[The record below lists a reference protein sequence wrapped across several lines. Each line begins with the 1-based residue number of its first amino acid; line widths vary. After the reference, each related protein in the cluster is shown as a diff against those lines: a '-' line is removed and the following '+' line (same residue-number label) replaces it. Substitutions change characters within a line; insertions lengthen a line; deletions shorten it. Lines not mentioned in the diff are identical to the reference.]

1 MLPDFEAWAV
11 FAKVVETGSFS
22 GAAAELGLSKPTV
35 SKSVSRLEAKIGSA
49 LLHRTS
55 RRLSLTESGRACLDR
70 ALHLLA
76 DAQALEED
84 AFSQSSTPRGLVRVA
99 APMSFGIAH
108 LGPALPAFFGRYP
121 EVAVELSL
129 SDERVDIVA
138 EGFDLALRISQLEDS
153 TLLARRLCPVRI
165 LLVGSPAY
173 FERHGRPTHPKDL
186 TDHVGLF
193 YTNGRSPDAWVF
205 EHRVHGRY
213 AVTVP
218 SPLRANNADILEP
231 ALLAGL
237 GLAMQP
243 DFMVWRQIEAG
254 ALEVVLADWTPPAVA
269 LHLVTPPSA
278 RRPKRVEVLIDFLAK
293 RLAAAPWLKTS
304 PQIPG

>member
-1 MLPDFEAWAV
+1 MLPDFEAWVV
-11 FAKVVETGSFS
+11 FAKVAETGSFV

-35 SKSVSRLEAKIGSA
+35 SKLVSRLEAKIGSA

-84 AFSQSSTPRGLVRVA
+84 AFSQSAAPRGLVRVA

-108 LGPALPAFFGRYP
+108 LGPALPEFCALYP
-121 EVAVELSL
+121 QVSVELSL
-129 SDERVDIVA
+129 ADERVDIVEA
-138 EGFDLALRISQLEDS
+138 GFDLALRISQLEDS
-153 TLLARRLCPVRI
+153 SLLARRLCPVRI

-186 TDHVGLF
+186 TAHVGLF
-193 YTNGRSPDAWVF
+193 YTNARKPGAWVF
-205 EHRVHGRY
+205 EHANHGRY
-213 AVTVP
+213 AVTLP
-218 SPLRANNADILEP
+218 SPLRANNADILQP

-243 DFMVWRQIEAG
+243 DFMVWREVREG
-254 ALEVVLADWTPPAVA
+254 SLEVVLADWSPPGMA

-278 RRPKRVEVLIDFLAK
+278 RRPRRVEALIDFLAK
-293 RLAAAPWLKTS
+293 HLAAAPWLKTLPS
-304 PQIPG
+304 